1 MNDNSSITSQIS
13 DESTIK
19 ARCED
24 SVDHVNLN
32 NFIFDDDKAERPP
45 FSLECGCCA
54 KPIECNRSFVVL
66 CCHYGLICLVVFFC
80 ISFLVLAENSQI
92 KTGIIAILS
101 TCVGYLIPKSN
112 NE

>member
-1 MNDNSSITSQIS
+1 MNDSFSVSSQIS

-19 ARCED
+19 ATCD
-24 SVDHVNLN
+24 DLVDHVNIN
-32 NFIFDDDKAERPP
+32 DIIFDDDKAERPP
-45 FSLECGCCA
+45 FSLDCGCCA
-54 KPIECNRSFVVL
+54 RAIKCNRSLVVL
-66 CCHYGLICLVVFFC
+66 SCHYGLICVVVSFC
-80 ISFLVLAENSQI
+80 IGFLVFAQNSPV